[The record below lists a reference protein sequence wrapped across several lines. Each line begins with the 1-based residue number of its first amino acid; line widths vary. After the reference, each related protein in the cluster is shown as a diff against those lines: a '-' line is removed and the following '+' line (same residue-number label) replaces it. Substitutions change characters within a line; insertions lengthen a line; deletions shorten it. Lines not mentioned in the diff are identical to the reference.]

1 MIASAKHTEVIVTD
15 DAPGCPIPGRTRSIT
30 AACGLRDHSNTVS
43 ISVDKVDGDVSIAIY
58 EDDDM
63 YDGPCLTKETAL
75 ALCAALKSELE
86 KL

>member
-1 MIASAKHTEVIVTD
+1 MIMTAKHTAVVVGD
-15 DAPGCPIPGRTRSIT
+15 DAPGCPFPDRTRCVT
-30 AACGLRDHSNTVS
+30 AACGLREHSNTIS

-58 EDDDM
+58 EGGDM

>member
-1 MIASAKHTEVIVTD
+1 MLSLATTHRAARSQAVPGASPLSAGVQD
-15 DAPGCPIPGRTRSIT
+15 Y
-30 AACGLRDHSNTVS
+30 SNTVS
-43 ISVDKVDGDVSIAIY
+43 ICVDKVDGDVSIAIY
-58 EDDDM
+58 EGDDM

>member
-1 MIASAKHTEVIVTD
+1 MIKTAKHTKVVVSD
-15 DAPGCPIPGRTRSIT
+15 GVPGCPFTDRTRCVT
-30 AACGLRDHSNTVS
+30 AACGLREHSNTIS
-43 ISVDKVDGDVSIAIY
+43 ISVDKVGGDVSIAIY
-58 EDDDM
+58 EGDDM

>member
-1 MIASAKHTEVIVTD
+1 MIKTAKHTAVVVGD
-15 DAPGCPIPGRTRSIT
+15 DAPGCPIPGRTRYIT
-30 AACGLRDHSNTVS
+30 AACGTRDYSNTLY
-43 ISVDKVDGDVSIAIY
+43 IAVDKVDGDVSIAIY
-58 EDDDM
+58 EGGDM

>member
-1 MIASAKHTEVIVTD
+1 MVRTAKHTEVIVED
-15 DAPGCPIPGRTRSIT
+15 DSPGCPIPGRTRHITTACGCRAHVNVVSIT
-30 AACGLRDHSNTVS
+30 
-43 ISVDKVDGDVSIAIY
+43 VDKVDGDVSITIY
-58 EDDDM
+58 EDGVM

>member
-1 MIASAKHTEVIVTD
+1 MIATAKHTKVIVSD
-15 DAPGCPIPGRTRSIT
+15 DAPGCPFPDRTRCVT
-30 AACGLRDHSNTVS
+30 AACGLREHSNTIS

-58 EDDDM
+58 EGDDM

>member
-1 MIASAKHTEVIVTD
+1 MIKTAKHTDVVVED
-15 DAPGCPIPGRTRSIT
+15 DAPGCPIPGRSRHVV
-30 AACGLRDHSNTVS
+30 AACGIRDCSNTIS
-43 ISVDKVDGDVSIAIY
+43 IGVDKVDGDVSIAIY
-58 EDDDM
+58 EGDDM